1 MTQHHSALLL
11 SSLVLAWASMAWTS
25 SASATADGP
34 DYWGVSDVAENDVL
48 NMRSSPDFKSPKVG
62 EIPHD
67 ATCIRNMGCKGGL
80 TFEEFNTLSEAQKQ
94 HVLKQRPRWCRV
106 NYDGT
111 TAWVAG
117 RYLKEAACDDK
128 RSAGAKGT
136 GIDPYNHTYVIDKEK
151 VVLKNGHARKVIPG
165 TTAIIITEVIRRPVY
180 VDLNGDGHKE
190 AVVLL
195 MQHTGGSGTFYYLAA
210 ASQQAVIDAVYLG
223 DRIKTRPLETAG
235 DMVVVNYLD
244 REISQPMSSSPLVEK
259 RASFR
264 VSDNALVPA
273 EAK

>member
-1 MTQHHSALLL
+1 MAQHTSAALVISFLLF
-11 SSLVLAWASMAWTS
+11 WAS

-34 DYWGVSDVAENDVL
+34 DYWEVRDVAEDDVL
-48 NMRSSPDFKSPKVG
+48 NMRSSPDFKSPKVA

-80 TFEEFNTLSEAQKQ
+80 TFEEFSTLSEAQKQ
-94 HVLKQRPRWCRV
+94 QVLKQRPRWCRV

-117 RYLKEAACDDK
+117 RYLKEATCDEK
-128 RSAGAKGT
+128 RSADAKET
-136 GIDPYNHTYVIDKEK
+136 GIDPYNHVYVIDKEK

-165 TTAIIITEVIRRPVY
+165 TTTIIITEVIRRPVH
-180 VDLNGDGHKE
+180 VDLDGDGE
-190 AVVLL
+190 DEVVVLL

-210 ASQQAVIDAVYLG
+210 ASKEAVIDAIYLG
-223 DRIKTRPLETAG
+223 DRIKTRPLEAAG
-235 DMVVVNYLD
+235 DMVIVNYLD
-244 REISQPMSSSPLVEK
+244 RETSQPMSSSPLIEK
-259 RASFR
+259 RGNFR
-264 VSDNALVPA
+264 LFDNALVPA

>member
-1 MTQHHSALLL
+1 MTQHISAALLI
-11 SSLVLAWASMAWTS
+11 SLLFAWAS

-34 DYWGVSDVAENDVL
+34 DYWGVRDVGEDDVL

-80 TFEEFNTLSEAQKQ
+80 TFEEFSTLSAAQKQ
-94 HVLKQRPRWCRV
+94 QLLQQRPRWCRV

-128 RSAGAKGT
+128 RSADAT
-136 GIDPYNHTYVIDKEK
+136 ETAIDPYNHAYLIDKEK
-151 VVLKNGHARKVIPG
+151 VVLKNGHARKAIPG
-165 TTAIIITEVIRRPVY
+165 TTASIITEVIRRPAH
-180 VDLNGDGHKE
+180 VDLNGDGEDE

-210 ASQQAVIDAVYLG
+210 AAKAAVIDAIYLG
-223 DRIKTRPLETAG
+223 DRIKLRPLETVG
-235 DMVVVNYLD
+235 DTVIVNYLD
-244 REISQPMSSSPLVEK
+244 RESSQPMSASPLVEK
-259 RASFR
+259 RRRFR
-264 VSDNALVPA
+264 LSGNALVPA

>member
-1 MTQHHSALLL
+1 MTQYTSAALVIIFL
-11 SSLVLAWASMAWTS
+11 SAWAA

-34 DYWGVSDVAENDVL
+34 DYWGVRDVAEDDVL
-48 NMRSSPDFKSPKVG
+48 NMRSNPDFKSPKVG

-80 TFEEFNTLSEAQKQ
+80 TFKEFSTLSETQKQ
-94 HVLKQRPRWCRV
+94 QVLRQRPRWCRV
-106 NYDGT
+106 SYDGT

-117 RYLKEAACDDK
+117 RYLKEAACDEK
-128 RSAGAKGT
+128 RSADAKET
-136 GIDPYNHTYVIDKEK
+136 AIDPYNHAYVIDKEK
-151 VVLKNGHARKVIPG
+151 VVLQNGHSRKVIPG

-180 VDLNGDGHKE
+180 VDLDGDGENE

-210 ASQQAVIDAVYLG
+210 ASKEVVIDAIYLG
-223 DRIKTRPLETAG
+223 DRIKTRPLQTAG
-235 DMVVVNYLD
+235 DMVIVNYLD
-244 REISQPMSSSPLVEK
+244 RDMSKQMSSSPLVE
-259 RASFR
+259 RRGNFR
-264 VSDNALVPA
+264 LFDNALVPA

>member
-1 MTQHHSALLL
+1 MTQYTSAALVISLLL
-11 SSLVLAWASMAWTS
+11 VWASSAW
-25 SASATADGP
+25 ATADGP
-34 DYWGVSDVAENDVL
+34 DYWGVRDVAEYDVL
-48 NMRSSPDFKSPKVG
+48 NMHSSPDFKSPKVG

-80 TFEEFNTLSEAQKQ
+80 TFKEFSTLSEAQKQ
-94 HVLKQRPRWCRV
+94 QLLKQRPRWCRV

-128 RSAGAKGT
+128 RSADAKEAA
-136 GIDPYNHTYVIDKEK
+136 IDPYNHAYVIDKEK
-151 VVLKNGHARKVIPG
+151 VVLKNGHARKAIPG
-165 TTAIIITEVIRRPVY
+165 TTAIIITEVIRRPVH
-180 VDLNGDGHKE
+180 VDLDGDGEDE

-210 ASQQAVIDAVYLG
+210 ASKMAMIDAIYLG
-223 DRIKTRPLETAG
+223 DRIKTRPLQTAE
-235 DMVVVNYLD
+235 DMVIVNYLD
-244 REISQPMSSSPLVEK
+244 RKTSQPMSTFPLVEK
-259 RASFR
+259 RRRFR
-264 VSDNALVPA
+264 LSDNALVPV

>member
-1 MTQHHSALLL
+1 MTQHHLAALL
-11 SSLVLAWASMAWTS
+11 SSLVLAWASMAWTP

-34 DYWGVSDVAENDVL
+34 DYWGVRDVAENDVL

-67 ATCIRNMGCKGGL
+67 ATCIRNMGCRGGL
-80 TFEEFNTLSEAQKQ
+80 TYEEFTTLSEEQKQ
-94 HVLKQRPRWCRV
+94 QLLKQRPRWCRV

-117 RYLKEAACDDK
+117 RYLKEAACED
-128 RSAGAKGT
+128 RHSAGARDT
-136 GIDPYNHTYVIDKEK
+136 GIDPYNHAYVIDKEK
-151 VVLKNGHARKVIPG
+151 VILKNGHARKVIPG
-165 TTAIIITEVIRRPVY
+165 TTAIIITEVIRRPVH
-180 VDLNGDGHKE
+180 VDLDGDGDKE

-210 ASQQAVIDAVYLG
+210 ASRKVVIDATYLG
-223 DRIKTRPLETAG
+223 DRIKTRPLEMAG
-235 DMVVVNYLD
+235 EMVIVNYLD
-244 REISQPMSSSPLVEK
+244 RESSQPMSSSPLVEK
-259 RASFR
+259 SVSFR
-264 VSDNALVPA
+264 LSDNALVPV

>member
-1 MTQHHSALLL
+1 MM
-11 SSLVLAWASMAWTS
+11 AWASLLWTS

-34 DYWGVSDVAENDVL
+34 DYWGVRDVAENDVL
-48 NMRSSPDFKSPKVG
+48 NMRSRPDFESPKVG

-67 ATCIRNMGCKGGL
+67 ATCIRNMGCRGGL
-80 TFEEFNTLSEAQKQ
+80 TYEEFTTLSEAQKQ
-94 HVLKQRPRWCRV
+94 QLLKQRPRWCRV

-117 RYLKEAACDDK
+117 RYLKEAPCEDR
-128 RSAGAKGT
+128 RSGTDRDT
-136 GIDPYNHTYVIDKEK
+136 GIDPYNHAYVIEKEK
-151 VVLKNGHARKVIPG
+151 VVLKNGHARKMIPG
-165 TTAIIITEVIRRPVY
+165 TTAIIITEVIRRPVH
-180 VDLNGDGHKE
+180 VDLDGDGHKE

-210 ASQQAVIDAVYLG
+210 ASKQAMIDAIYLG
-223 DRIKTRPLETAG
+223 DRIKTRPLEVAG
-235 DMVVVNYLD
+235 DMVIVNYLD
-244 REISQPMSSSPLVEK
+244 RESSQPMSSSPLVEK

-264 VSDNALVPA
+264 LSGNALVPA